1 MEFSYVVYYAILN
14 FFFYIC
20 LLHKHSISSTGMIVM
35 VYYLMISIFA
45 IPAYNML
52 PHDNYFCIFNFSEI
66 KVWPYVLYFIL
77 TIILIK
83 PIFNYDN
90 LIENSNIVL
99 PAQKT
104 RIFIYFFIIC
114 SLASIIIFGRTLVNN
129 SIIENLDEV
138 RQNLYNDIQ
147 IIAYNNQV
155 EHVVLLF
162 TIYFSLPAK
171 ILFFYILANDRKGL
185 DLSISLIILLGLG
198 ILLPD
203 IMDAARTASRG
214 MIINVFF
221 ELILCYTLFSS
232 RIPPKTK
239 AVLYTSFILSV
250 LLMAVY
256 SLMVTD
262 ARFGKNDNEDS
273 ISSLI
278 CYWGQPTL
286 VFNSQVS
293 QIEQF
298 AWGARFF
305 YPIFELFGVQP
316 SFILENISQG
326 WGVCFTTLVGD
337 IWQDIGIFTIFVI
350 PLIAFCFNR
359 WISNKSSYG
368 LAEVYVMIYYA
379 TTIQR
384 GALVTKYGMCVNIFV
399 TIFMY
404 VLLKY
409 IFSLKTES

>member
-20 LLHKHSISSTGMIVM
+20 LLHKHSIFSTGMIVM
-35 VYYLMISIFA
+35 VYYLIVSIFA

-52 PHDNYFCIFNFSEI
+52 PYDNYFCIYNFTEI
-66 KVWPYVLYFIL
+66 KVWPYFLYFIL
-77 TIILIK
+77 TILLIK

-90 LIENSNIVL
+90 LLKNTNIVL
-99 PAQKT
+99 PTQKT

-114 SLASIIIFGRTLVNN
+114 SLASIIIYGRMLADN
-129 SIIENLDEV
+129 SVLDNLDEI
-138 RQNLYNDIQ
+138 RQNLYNGIQ
-147 IIAYNNQV
+147 ITAYHNQV
-155 EHVVLLF
+155 EHIVLLF
-162 TIYFSLPAK
+162 TKYFSLPAK
-171 ILFFYILANDRKGL
+171 ILLFYILANDRKEL
-185 DLSISLIILLGLG
+185 DLSKSLIILLGFG
-198 ILLPD
+198 ILFPE

-221 ELILCYTLFSS
+221 ELMLCYTLFSP
-232 RIPPKTK
+232 RIQKKDK
-239 AVLYTSFILSV
+239 AVLYISFILSV

-262 ARFGKNDNEDS
+262 ARFGKNDNDDS
-273 ISSLI
+273 LSSLI

-293 QIEQF
+293 QIEEF

-326 WGVCFTTLVGD
+326 WGVCFSTLIGD

-350 PLIAFCFNR
+350 PLIAFSFNH
-359 WISNKSSYG
+359 WISNKSSFG
-368 LAEVYVMIYYA
+368 LAEVYAMIYYA

-384 GALVTKYGMCVNIFV
+384 GALVTGYGMCVNIFI

-404 VLLKY
+404 ALLKFL
-409 IFSLKTES
+409 FSIKTES